1 MGDWNWRQLRN
12 APPTW
17 SDLYRLS
24 HIPMLRYPLMFL
36 VVVPFVVK
44 SIIFLKNRKILTT
57 EIPLPIAVEL
67 LFVSAVATILA
78 ALVYTFRCPRL
89 VKDYLEYGDFE
100 KTKKGPKNLADE
112 FAADIRACTPP
123 ATWIANNLRQISEDY
138 GTAKI
143 DEDTF
148 EKIKINPVSGVEA
161 ARSIKIAPTNLPDA
175 FWAMR
180 NFVDDLRPASRYV
193 YLGFL
198 LIAIMCAA
206 YVLLRNIVIVLGYI
220 FWEA

>member
-112 FAADIRACTPP
+112 FAADIGRAPLLQRGLRIICGRYRRTTGQLRLTKTHSKRLKLIQYRAWKQRGVLRLLPRIYLMHSGRCETLSMTYVQP
-123 ATWIANNLRQISEDY
+123 AAMCISD
-138 GTAKI
+138 
-143 DEDTF
+143 F
-148 EKIKINPVSGVEA
+148 CLSQ
-161 ARSIKIAPTNLPDA
+161 
-175 FWAMR
+175 
-180 NFVDDLRPASRYV
+180 
-193 YLGFL
+193 
-198 LIAIMCAA
+198 
-206 YVLLRNIVIVLGYI
+206 
-220 FWEA
+220 